1 MSKIT
6 TGFYSNIP
14 TIVVW
19 CVGIIIIIR
28 IIIISIGIVIVVTII
43 VVVVV
48 VIIVV
53 IFLLTPWS
61 GLGSW
66 LRVRLSLD

>member
-1 MSKIT
+1 MRRKIT
-6 TGFYSNIP
+6 RGFYSNIP
-14 TIVVW
+14 TIVIW
-19 CVGIIIIIR
+19 CVGIIIIL

-48 VIIVV
+48 VIFVV
-53 IFLLTPWS
+53 ILLTTWS

-66 LRVRLSLD
+66 LRVRISLD

>member
-1 MSKIT
+1 MSEIT
-6 TGFYSNIP
+6 RGFYSNIP

-19 CVGIIIIIR
+19 CVGIIISI

-48 VIIVV
+48 VIFVV
-53 IFLLTPWS
+53 IFLLATWS

-66 LRVRLSLD
+66 LRVRISLD

>member
-1 MSKIT
+1 MSKMT
-6 TGFYSNIP
+6 TGFYSNIS

-19 CVGIIIIIR
+19 CVGIIII

-48 VIIVV
+48 VIFVV
-53 IFLLTPWS
+53 IFLLTSWS

-66 LRVRLSLD
+66 LRVRISLD

>member
-19 CVGIIIIIR
+19 CVGIIIII
-28 IIIISIGIVIVVTII
+28 IIISIGIVIVVTII

-48 VIIVV
+48 VIFVV
-53 IFLLTPWS
+53 IFLLTSWS

-66 LRVRLSLD
+66 LRVRISLD